1 MGSPTNALIGLYM
14 LWWGWLAFNA
24 GSTFGSDILFC
35 FSLTFSCLYFS
46 VTDNKWQLS
55 ARACCT
61 TLMASVAGG
70 WVALVQSY
78 FMNNKKQDVLTVV
91 NGILGALVGVTGGCA
106 VFNVYSSMVVGAV
119 GSFLANI
126 TPPLLEYWRLHLVFV
141 FYKQTA

>member
-1 MGSPTNALIGLYM
+1 M
-14 LWWGWLAFNA
+14 
-24 GSTFGSDILFC
+24 
-35 FSLTFSCLYFS
+35 
-46 VTDNKWQLS
+46 DNKWQLS

-126 TPPLLEYWRLHLVFV
+126 PPPLLEYWRLLQANCMRPLEFESMTLVLRGKYLIRF
-141 FYKQTA
+141 Q

>member
-1 MGSPTNALIGLYM
+1 M
-14 LWWGWLAFNA
+14 
-24 GSTFGSDILFC
+24 
-35 FSLTFSCLYFS
+35 
-46 VTDNKWQLS
+46 TDNKWQLS

-119 GSFLANI
+119 GSFLPTGHFDVQAVKELPTVRI
-126 TPPLLEYWRLHLVFV
+126 SGRVHILYSLLTPRALRG
-141 FYKQTA
+141 K